1 MMLAIQFASPVPPY
15 YYHPWWNLVDAFVLA
30 PARVEEF
37 LPSLDGGVRCRGHRC
52 ADSRKLRTAL
62 SGTTVPSTTSQSVP
76 SSTTN
81 AAEPSAEGD
90 HATTNNND
98 PMLRVLYDSPP
109 PINIDDAQHREDIKN
124 HDSSK
129 GDWVTQIT
137 QGTLPTGD
145 GSPHVLHYEVH
156 HRFRRGGDG
165 DGNHF
170 DIDAINENQQRQQTS
185 GQSPAQD
192 FQQTKRKRGSGLT
205 ALFLHGGPGAG
216 CFPNHVRFFSP
227 LLYET
232 VVLLDQRGCGRSTPR
247 GRIEENTLELL
258 VEDVERLRGHLLNE
272 GEDNDVGE
280 EDVMVATSSLS
291 SLSIRPW
298 DVILGGSWGCTL
310 ALAYAH
316 AYPNHVRAM
325 VLRGVCLFRPREI
338 DWLFG
343 DPPSLTSIPTK
354 TSNLRSLLEGVG
366 FVNRRGSVGVNAEVP
381 FKGPATD
388 AATSSTTTDSA
399 ISTTATASTI
409 FSREWEEFR
418 KGSNI
423 GNFGNDGSSSCEPE
437 KMEGE
442 EAQQDEDKN
451 RRSILHKYYHLLLGS
466 DPLIR
471 FNATRSWS
479 RWEMGIYSSG
489 FLQFRD
495 NVSINCGNY
504 SVLVWNPHA
513 RHWAYEDARVRG
525 CQSFASISHL
535 NPPSSLS
542 SRILTSVDIK
552 GLPQSL
558 RRFSVCSMQRAK
570 MSSSSSPTE
579 PMPIRPTA
587 TSCGKS
593 LNGSPSTNSG
603 DSTSNSTAVHSM
615 IPAQAMLTC
624 YYSTN
629 DEYCLGRYR
638 SFLSL
643 ESPPTA
649 VQLSSWYSSRLPPL
663 MPQFSDKP
671 DSMPS
676 ESLAIAATT
685 TFPLPPTIAIQGAN
699 DAICPPDTALD
710 LHEAWKQM
718 ELRIVMNG
726 GHSMYDPVVAGEII
740 KALDRFGIA
749 LNGE

>member
-1 MMLAIQFASPVPPY
+1 M
-15 YYHPWWNLVDAFVLA
+15 DAFVLA
-30 PARVEEF
+30 PARVTEF
-37 LPSLDGGVRCRGHRC
+37 LPFLDVGIRCRGRRC
-52 ADSRKLRTAL
+52 ADVGGETLTILSSPLFSLSPKRVRTAL
-62 SGTTVPSTTSQSVP
+62 SGTTPSLTSQSVP
-76 SSTTN
+76 SSTAT
-81 AAEPSAEGD
+81 AAEPSADAAYPGD
-90 HATTNNND
+90 HATTINND
-98 PMLRVLYDSPP
+98 PMLRVLYDSPRP
-109 PINIDDAQHREDIKN
+109 IDDDDAKYKDDINN
-124 HDSSK
+124 HESSN
-129 GDWVTQIT
+129 GDWVTHIT

-145 GSPHVLHYEVH
+145 GSRHVLHYEVH
-156 HRFRRGGDG
+156 HRFRRGGSGQFDLDG
-165 DGNHF
+165 KNK
-170 DIDAINENQQRQQTS
+170 NQQRQQTS
-185 GQSPAQD
+185 GRSPAQD
-192 FQQTKRKRGSGLT
+192 FQQTKRKRGSGSGGLT

-232 VVLLDQRGCGRSTPR
+232 VVLLDQRGCGRSTPQ

-258 VEDVERLRGHLLNE
+258 VEDVEKLRGHLLDE
-272 GEDNDVGE
+272 SE
-280 EDVMVATSSLS
+280 E
-291 SLSIRPW
+291 IRPW

-325 VLRGVCLFRPREI
+325 VLRGICLFRPREI

-343 DPPSLTSIPTK
+343 DPPSPTSISTK
-354 TSNLRSLLEGVG
+354 SSNLRSLLEGVG
-366 FVNRRGSVGVNAEVP
+366 FANRRGSVGVDGEAP
-381 FKGPATD
+381 FKD

-399 ISTTATASTI
+399 ISTTTTASI
-409 FSREWEEFR
+409 LFPKEWEEFR
-418 KGSNI
+418 IGSNI

-437 KMEGE
+437 KMERR
-442 EAQQDEDKN
+442 EAQQDEN

-489 FLQFRD
+489 FRGSLQFRD
-495 NVSINCGNY
+495 NFSTNYGNY

-513 RHWAYEDARVRG
+513 RYWAYEDARVRG
-525 CQSFASISHL
+525 YQSVASISHL
-535 NPPSSLS
+535 NPPSSS
-542 SRILTSVDIK
+542 SSPRILASTDMK

-558 RRFSVCSMQRAK
+558 RRYSVCSMKRAR
-570 MSSSSSPTE
+570 MASSLSSTE
-579 PMPIRPTA
+579 PIPIRPTA
-587 TSCGKS
+587 TSSGKS
-593 LNGSPSTNSG
+593 LSGSLSTNSG
-603 DSTSNSTAVHSM
+603 NSTSNSTAVYSM

-643 ESPPTA
+643 ESPPTSM
-649 VQLSSWYSSRLPPL
+649 QLSSWYSSRLPPL
-663 MPQFSDKP
+663 MPILSNMP
-671 DSMPS
+671 ESMPS
-676 ESLAIAATT
+676 ESSAIAAST

-710 LHEAWKQM
+710 LHEAWNQM

-726 GHSMYDPVVAGEII
+726 GHSMYDPVVAGEIV

-749 LNGE
+749 LKGEAV